1 MEQQI
6 ENVSIILDI
15 TIEESRKLIPLL
27 EVNIEYI
34 ESAIDTANSQYGSL
48 DYFISEGL
56 NISFKERDLL
66 KELLLE

>member
-6 ENVSIILDI
+6 ENASIILDI

-27 EVNIEYI
+27 EVNIDYI
-34 ESAIDTANSQYGSL
+34 ESAINTANEEYGSI

-56 NISFKERDLL
+56 NISYKERHLI
-66 KELLLE
+66 KELMLT